1 MEEFKFEKA
10 VEKLEKIVEF
20 LESGDVPLDEALKK
34 YEEGVKLSRLC
45 SQKLA
50 QAEKKIEILTR
61 SLNGALTAEP
71 FDPDDVEKKEKKVSS
86 EPPRPKK
93 SSRSAEDSD
102 EEGLLF

>member
-1 MEEFKFEKA
+1 MEDLKFEKA

-20 LESGDVPLDEALKK
+20 LESGEIPLEEALKK

-45 SQKLA
+45 SQQLA

-61 SLNGALTAEP
+61 TLNGTLGTEP
-71 FDPDDVEKKEKKVSS
+71 FDPEAIEKGAEQGKPRSKKE
-86 EPPRPKK
+86 
-93 SSRSAEDSD
+93 SRTEKASG